1 MKKLPIEK
9 LIENLGFSG
18 SKNLVN
24 IDMLT
29 KLDISKH
36 DVKTLKVIN
45 PYAIYLVNSKPFILF
60 IESSFEEKKLQQ
72 ISKLIWNAQIP
83 IAFICDSNSVKIF
96 NGKALD
102 LKSYLIEE
110 IYNQSIED
118 FSEESEFSYLKIS
131 DPLFWDQYTKQYT
144 KTHLNDYLLD
154 NITSLTNKLK
164 KKYKV
169 KFATKL
175 VLRLIFIRYLIDRG
189 VDIAYKNFNHDIKA
203 SQKELLKITKNKVE
217 LYELFK
223 YLKEKFNGN
232 LFELNDEINNTCL
245 TDEVFI
251 LLSDFLSGKISIDN
265 GQMSLFSMYDFNIIP
280 VELISNIYEILL
292 GKEIRNKDNA
302 FYTPNYLAE
311 YILDKT
317 TLEFLKNNRQY
328 KILDPSCGSGVFLV
342 NSFRRIIDMNLGDKL
357 FCEDDKLLKELLLS
371 NIYGIDI
378 NEDAIDVTIFSLYL
392 TILDYK
398 DPKIL
403 SEFKL
408 PNLKGCNLIAS
419 DFFDDNKLESLKKI
433 NFDFIIGN
441 PPWGSVSDGLHLD
454 YCNKN
459 GYNDMQQNKE
469 ISRSFIFRAKDF
481 SSRNTV
487 CSFVVHSKIL
497 YTQKKP
503 SKKFREFLLKKSQI
517 FSVVEMSSVRKL
529 VFKNADAPAA
539 VISFKYN
546 ESEENLNN
554 RIIYTSLKPNV
565 FFKLFNIIVI
575 EKYDVKYISQKLLLE
590 NDWAWKTIV
599 YGFSKDIDI
608 IMNIKKKYQ
617 TVNEIILK
625 NSFVHGTGI
634 QINGNESHDATHLK
648 GKWYVDS
655 KKGID
660 SFYVD
665 INKGKELTQDKMRR
679 PKANQQEIFI
689 PPYVLLKKG
698 VDTKTYRYRAAF
710 SNDAFVYSDAV
721 TGICGKK
728 DNLTTLYCLTGMLN
742 SSFYSYLN
750 IMLGTS
756 IGIEREQGFST
767 EIFTYPAIESDEI
780 ANLVVKI
787 QEATKLEKTTMF
799 LNEKNS
805 CKYIK
810 QLDKLILKSFNL
822 NDDKFIDY
830 AINIQIPELTNSKST
845 NIYRKITKEDLINYS
860 ECFKEQFSSIYR
872 RVGKSI
878 SISVYPKILNRFTVF
893 ELEVT
898 DEKTDREIMVK
909 AEADNNME
917 LFTKII
923 RYDYN
928 DVFHQIRDIIHF
940 GENSFYII
948 KPNCYKYWHPA
959 IAEMDLADVLDQILS
974 DTGGEE

>member
-1 MKKLPIEK
+1 MSMKKLPIEK

-419 DFFDDNKLESLKKI
+419 DFLMII
-433 NFDFIIGN
+433 N
-441 PPWGSVSDGLHLD
+441 W
-454 YCNKN
+454 
-459 GYNDMQQNKE
+459 
-469 ISRSFIFRAKDF
+469 
-481 SSRNTV
+481 
-487 CSFVVHSKIL
+487 
-497 YTQKKP
+497 
-503 SKKFREFLLKKSQI
+503 
-517 FSVVEMSSVRKL
+517 
-529 VFKNADAPAA
+529 
-539 VISFKYN
+539 
-546 ESEENLNN
+546 
-554 RIIYTSLKPNV
+554 
-565 FFKLFNIIVI
+565 
-575 EKYDVKYISQKLLLE
+575 
-590 NDWAWKTIV
+590 
-599 YGFSKDIDI
+599 
-608 IMNIKKKYQ
+608 
-617 TVNEIILK
+617 
-625 NSFVHGTGI
+625 
-634 QINGNESHDATHLK
+634 
-648 GKWYVDS
+648 
-655 KKGID
+655 
-660 SFYVD
+660 
-665 INKGKELTQDKMRR
+665 
-679 PKANQQEIFI
+679 
-689 PPYVLLKKG
+689 
-698 VDTKTYRYRAAF
+698 
-710 SNDAFVYSDAV
+710 
-721 TGICGKK
+721 
-728 DNLTTLYCLTGMLN
+728 
-742 SSFYSYLN
+742 
-750 IMLGTS
+750 
-756 IGIEREQGFST
+756 
-767 EIFTYPAIESDEI
+767 
-780 ANLVVKI
+780 
-787 QEATKLEKTTMF
+787 
-799 LNEKNS
+799 
-805 CKYIK
+805 
-810 QLDKLILKSFNL
+810 
-822 NDDKFIDY
+822 
-830 AINIQIPELTNSKST
+830 
-845 NIYRKITKEDLINYS
+845 
-860 ECFKEQFSSIYR
+860 
-872 RVGKSI
+872 RV
-878 SISVYPKILNRFTVF
+878 
-893 ELEVT
+893 
-898 DEKTDREIMVK
+898 
-909 AEADNNME
+909 
-917 LFTKII
+917 
-923 RYDYN
+923 
-928 DVFHQIRDIIHF
+928 
-940 GENSFYII
+940 
-948 KPNCYKYWHPA
+948 
-959 IAEMDLADVLDQILS
+959 
-974 DTGGEE
+974 